1 MKYSDVYQGAETSGK
16 DSRVTC
22 THNFVLSTHIA
33 YKINM
38 RMVERRWG
46 QT

>member
-1 MKYSDVYQGAETSGK
+1 MKCSNGHQGAETSGK

-38 RMVERRWG
+38 RIVERRWG